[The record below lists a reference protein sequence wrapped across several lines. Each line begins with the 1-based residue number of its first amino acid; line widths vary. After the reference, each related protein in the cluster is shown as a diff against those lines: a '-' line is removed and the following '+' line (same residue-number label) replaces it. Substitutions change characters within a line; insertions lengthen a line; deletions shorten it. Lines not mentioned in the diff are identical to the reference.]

1 MSAKTKIVVVKMKH
15 VILTGVLLGILLLL
29 IIFAATYFFS
39 GDEPKPAVEE
49 TGMYTPG
56 VYNTSVALGGAAIDV
71 SVAVDSNN
79 INSIS
84 LENMTDSVET
94 MYPLVEPAM
103 NELVSQIVQNQ
114 STDNI
119 SYANTSQYTSKVLL
133 DAIDNTLSKA
143 KNLTPQIPKKMQRLY
158 LNPKKSPGI
167 LQKLKIPRSNLRG
180 ILT

>member
-1 MSAKTKIVVVKMKH
+1 MSAKTKIDVVKMKH

-39 GDEPKPAVEE
+39 GDEPKPAFEE

-71 SVAVDSNN
+71 SVAVNSNN

-133 DAIDNTLSKA
+133 NAIDNTLSKA
-143 KNLTPQIPKKMQRLY
+143 K
-158 LNPKKSPGI
+158 KSDSSNTEENAKTVSESQKEPGDSSKTENTS
-167 LQKLKIPRSNLRG
+167 Q
-180 ILT
+180 

>member
-119 SYANTSQYTSKVLL
+119 SYANTSQYTSN
-133 DAIDNTLSKA
+133 AIDNTLSKA
-143 KNLTPQIPKKMQRLY
+143 K
-158 LNPKKSPGI
+158 KSDSSNTEENAKTVSESQKEPGDSSKTENTS
-167 LQKLKIPRSNLRG
+167 Q
-180 ILT
+180 

>member
-56 VYNTSVALGGAAIDV
+56 VYSTSVALGGAAIDV

-133 DAIDNTLSKA
+133 NAIDNTLSKA
-143 KNLTPQIPKKMQRLY
+143 KN
-158 LNPKKSPGI
+158 SD
-167 LQKLKIPRSNLRG
+167 RSNTEENAKTVSESQKEPG
-180 ILT
+180 DSSKTENTENTSQ

>member
-94 MYPLVEPAM
+94 MYPLVEPAQ
-103 NELVSQIVQNQ
+103 VSTPPKCC
-114 STDNI
+114 STQLI
-119 SYANTSQYTSKVLL
+119 THSPKQ
-133 DAIDNTLSKA
+133 
-143 KNLTPQIPKKMQRLY
+143 KNLTAQIPKKMQRLY

>member
-79 INSIS
+79 I
-84 LENMTDSVET
+84 
-94 MYPLVEPAM
+94 
-103 NELVSQIVQNQ
+103 
-114 STDNI
+114 

-143 KNLTPQIPKKMQRLY
+143 KNSDSSNTEENAKTVSESQKE
-158 LNPKKSPGI
+158 PGDSSKTENTS
-167 LQKLKIPRSNLRG
+167 Q
-180 ILT
+180 

>member
-1 MSAKTKIVVVKMKH
+1 
-15 VILTGVLLGILLLL
+15 
-29 IIFAATYFFS
+29 
-39 GDEPKPAVEE
+39 
-49 TGMYTPG
+49 MYTPG

-79 INSIS
+79 INIHK

-103 NELVSQIVQNQ
+103 NELVSQIVQKINPPIIFPTQ
-114 STDNI
+114 TQVSTPPKCC
-119 SYANTSQYTSKVLL
+119 STQ
-133 DAIDNTLSKA
+133 
-143 KNLTPQIPKKMQRLY
+143 LTTHSPKQKILTAQIPKEMQRLY
-158 LNPKKSPGI
+158 LNHKKSPGI

>member
-103 NELVSQIVQNQ
+103 NELVSQIPPIIFPTQTQV
-114 STDNI
+114 STPPKCCSTQLI
-119 SYANTSQYTSKVLL
+119 THSPKQ
-133 DAIDNTLSKA
+133 

-158 LNPKKSPGI
+158 LNPQKSPGI

>member
-103 NELVSQIVQNQ
+103 NELVSQIVQNPPIIFPTQ
-114 STDNI
+114 TQVSTPPKCCSTQLI
-119 SYANTSQYTSKVLL
+119 THSPKQK
-133 DAIDNTLSKA
+133 TLTA
-143 KNLTPQIPKKMQRLY
+143 QIPKKMQRLY
-158 LNPKKSPGI
+158 LNHKKSPGI

>member
-1 MSAKTKIVVVKMKH
+1 MSAKTKIVVVKMKQ

-143 KNLTPQIPKKMQRLY
+143 KNSDSSNTEENAKTVSESQKE
-158 LNPKKSPGI
+158 PGDSSKTENTS
-167 LQKLKIPRSNLRG
+167 Q
-180 ILT
+180 

>member
-1 MSAKTKIVVVKMKH
+1 
-15 VILTGVLLGILLLL
+15 
-29 IIFAATYFFS
+29 
-39 GDEPKPAVEE
+39 
-49 TGMYTPG
+49 MYTPG

-119 SYANTSQYTSKVLL
+119 SYANTSHYTSKVLL
-133 DAIDNTLSKA
+133 NAIDNTLSKA
-143 KNLTPQIPKKMQRLY
+143 K
-158 LNPKKSPGI
+158 KSDTSNTEENAKTVSESQKEPGDSSKTENTS
-167 LQKLKIPRSNLRG
+167 Q
-180 ILT
+180 

>member
-39 GDEPKPAVEE
+39 GDEPKPASEE
-49 TGMYTPG
+49 TGMYTPS

-133 DAIDNTLSKA
+133 NAIDNTLSKA
-143 KNLTPQIPKKMQRLY
+143 KKSDSSNNEENAKTVSEPQKE
-158 LNPKKSPGI
+158 PGDSSKTENTENTS
-167 LQKLKIPRSNLRG
+167 Q
-180 ILT
+180 

>member
-84 LENMTDSVET
+84 LEKWKTISLILYVVMGWSIITSMGTVISNTPVSGLLFLGIGGI
-94 MYPLVEPAM
+94 MYTLGIIFYKIKSIKYMHFVWH
-103 NELVSQIVQNQ
+103 LF
-114 STDNI
+114 
-119 SYANTSQYTSKVLL
+119 VLAGSIL
-133 DAIDNTLSKA
+133 H
-143 KNLTPQIPKKMQRLY
+143 Y
-158 LNPKKSPGI
+158 FFVLNYC
-167 LQKLKIPRSNLRG
+167 L
-180 ILT
+180 

>member
-39 GDEPKPAVEE
+39 GDEPKPAAEE

-114 STDNI
+114 STDNV
-119 SYANTSQYTSKVLL
+119 SFANTSQYTSKVLL
-133 DAIDNTLSKA
+133 NAIDNTLSKA
-143 KNLTPQIPKKMQRLY
+143 K
-158 LNPKKSPGI
+158 KSDN
-167 LQKLKIPRSNLRG
+167 SN
-180 ILT
+180 TEENAKTASDSSNTENTSQ

>member
-1 MSAKTKIVVVKMKH
+1 MSAKTKIVGVKMKH

-114 STDNI
+114 STDNV
-119 SYANTSQYTSKVLL
+119 SFANTSQYTSKVLL
-133 DAIDNTLSKA
+133 NAIDNTLSKA
-143 KNLTPQIPKKMQRLY
+143 K
-158 LNPKKSPGI
+158 KSDNSNHEESTNTVSESQKEPGGSSKTENTENTS
-167 LQKLKIPRSNLRG
+167 Q
-180 ILT
+180 